1 MPKGLNR
8 YLFIFIFLIPMRI
21 LANPYPIS
29 IVNGLLVSKATI
41 EGKEVLIIFDTGAPG
56 LVLNSR
62 FYKPD
67 NKTKIECEGING
79 SFQCS
84 MHEVRN
90 WNWMGI
96 AHKKTNALLSD
107 LTFLEN
113 ELNSDVYAL
122 IGLSAVDN
130 YYVSID
136 FDQRSISLTDK
147 MKVDKQSMIRFQYAD
162 HLPVISCKVN
172 GKKKY
177 LGIDT
182 GSEINYLFT
191 PHKVDADHVSTNGS
205 FVSVVGTENRTD
217 MKFRLTMELALNN
230 SDVYSSPF
238 IIDLQDKGSN
248 LNDSLDGLLGQP
260 FLSHFNITIHPSKQI
275 IILTPRNQ
283 TENFSA
289 ILTAQL

>member
-1 MPKGLNR
+1 MIR
-8 YLFIFIFLIPMRI
+8 YFSIFIFLIPLSI

-41 EGKEVLIIFDTGAPG
+41 EGKEVLVIFDTGAPG

-67 NKTKIECEGING
+67 NKTKVECAGING
-79 SFQCS
+79 NFECS

-96 AHKKTNALLSD
+96 GHKKTNALLSD
-107 LTFLEN
+107 LSFLEN
-113 ELNSDVYAL
+113 ELNRDVYAL

-147 MKVDKQSMIRFQYAD
+147 MKVDKKSMIRFQYAD

-177 LGIDT
+177 LGVDT

-191 PHKVDADHVSTNGS
+191 HHQSDADHALTDGS
-205 FVSVVGTENRTD
+205 KVNVVGTENRTD

-230 SDVYSSPF
+230 TDIYSSPF
-238 IIDLQDKGSN
+238 IIDLHDKGSN
-248 LNDSLDGLLGQP
+248 LDDSFDGLLGQP

-283 TENFSA
+283 TENLSA
-289 ILTAQL
+289 TLTANFE

>member
-1 MPKGLNR
+1 MNR